1 MCYNIFEINFGDGV
15 TMLKKNIYV
24 EKNIEILDLDKTI
37 VNLLHINDIVTI
49 ENLWVLNRKKL
60 KELGLKDNEIKQITI
75 KLQLLGLDLNK
86 RVYN

>member
-1 MCYNIFEINFGDGV
+1 MQ
-15 TMLKKNIYV
+15 KKNAYI
-24 EKNIEILDLDKTI
+24 EKNINILDLDKSI
-37 VNLLHINDIVTI
+37 VEVFRNNDIVTI
-49 ENLWVLNRKKL
+49 EQLWVLNRKKL